1 MAKGR
6 SRSRSPSK
14 GKGRR
19 SPNPRA
25 LRGEKTKGARLWY
38 VGGFQA

>member
-1 MAKGR
+1 MSKGR
-6 SRSRSPSK
+6 GRSK

-19 SPNPRA
+19 SPRPAA
-25 LRGEKTKGARLWY
+25 LRGGDKTKGARLWY

>member
-6 SRSRSPSK
+6 GRSK